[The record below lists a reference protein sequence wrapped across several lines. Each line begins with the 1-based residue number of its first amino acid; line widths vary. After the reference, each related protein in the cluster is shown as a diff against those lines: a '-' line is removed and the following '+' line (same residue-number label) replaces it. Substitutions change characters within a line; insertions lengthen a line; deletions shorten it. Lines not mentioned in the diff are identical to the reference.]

1 MRFFMKAIMLVFAFS
16 FCAAGCVSYY
26 KPTSSDV
33 ATISISHSWGHNNS
47 EIIYVYK
54 IDELT
59 KMNCL
64 HYSGVSRLATINNG
78 NPLAPRTSNLEDI
91 PIAAGQPIRLRIYM
105 IPAANVGTLNTSQ
118 NCIGD
123 LFFTPKKDVGY
134 ELSLK
139 TPPCEMSIKENGMN
153 LNLEVKAVLCN

>member
-1 MRFFMKAIMLVFAFS
+1 MRLKALALLFS
-16 FCAAGCVSYY
+16 LCAAGCVSYY
-26 KPTSSDV
+26 KPTTVDV
-33 ATISISHSWGHNNS
+33 ANISISHTWGHENS

-78 NPLAPRTSNLEDI
+78 NPLAARTSNLKNI
-91 PIAAGQPIRLRIYM
+91 SIAAGEPIRLRVYM
-105 IPAANVGTLNTSQ
+105 VPAANVGTLNVNQ

-123 LFFTPKKDVGY
+123 LFFTPQNDFQY
-134 ELSLK
+134 ELSIK
-139 TPPCEMSIKENGMN
+139 TPPCEMSILENGKN
-153 LNLEVKAVLCN
+153 LNLDVKPVLCN